1 MTDLIERLE
10 NIDPADTP
18 SLAKELA
25 TEAAREIERL
35 RVAWKP
41 MAEAPRDGTWILL
54 RGRNMAGQPM
64 VPVVAAFKPVGAA
77 HHGDSWVDSRG
88 FENCDSLA
96 ADQGADWHP
105 LPTA

>member
-1 MTDLIERLE
+1 MMRALE
-10 NIDPADTP
+10 LDGE
-18 SLAKELA
+18 K
-25 TEAAREIERL
+25 L
-35 RVAWKP
+35 RGLTGEDHGPWYIFDFEENEMSEWKP
-41 MAEAPRDGTWILL
+41 IAEAPKDGTWILL

-105 LPTA
+105 LPL